1 MCAKFLQKFT
11 DAKAYNAAEHQYPN
25 ISLVEGEGLI
35 WTAEEPEPD
44 VLLNGSKIKWNVTD
58 GGNKTSIDYPSIS
71 FSDAQTL
78 INALNDTKSYTVTA
92 TASFN
97 DGGKNNFTD
106 VECWLEAVSNNEL
119 TAYFNI
125 DKDEV
130 TICNISLFSNAK
142 SPAFNAVE
150 IVVSKSSY
158 PTATWEINYTI
169 EEASQDDR

>member
-1 MCAKFLQKFT
+1 MANFIQKFT
-11 DAKAYNAAEHQYPN
+11 SMGDYNADEHQYPN

-58 GGNKTSIDYPSIS
+58 GVNRTSVDYPSIS
-71 FSDAQTL
+71 FADAQTL
-78 INALNDTKSYTVTA
+78 INALNDSKNYNVTA
-92 TASFN
+92 TASYN

-106 VECWLEAVSNNEL
+106 VECWLEAVETNEI

-125 DKDEV
+125 GKDNV
-130 TICNISLFSNAK
+130 TICNISLFSSAK
-142 SPAFNAVE
+142 APVYDGVE
-150 IVVSKSSY
+150 IVVSKSTY

-169 EEASQDDR
+169 EYAS